1 MKNALALIFACCALC
16 AQGTLP
22 ASPSGFQPIS
32 NPNDERL
39 KVFKEVE
46 AKAEAGEGEAIR
58 TLGEYYNFGKFP
70 VIKDQTKAKEIWIKG
85 AALGSAECAASV
97 HVFSYSREST
107 DSDEVIE
114 RTKWFIIHAVLFRMN
129 HFDGDVKYPTSA
141 NGVSESSF
149 EEAKVRATAFLA
161 GVKVS
166 KLAPKASPRKG
177 SGSTSDN
184 AGGIKKTRVPG
195 LKFESLSL
203 FDAHRKNV
211 SSAYLKASSPIYNKG
226 EGASDDEKAAF
237 ISAAAEVARLQAYIG
252 KSRRLSLSSKS
263 NAAMRAV
270 NSEKMNECYA
280 KMSAAKIA
288 ITLPATRAELNE
300 ASIYINALGQ
310 LMQLPVS
317 LGGEY

>member
-1 MKNALALIFACCALC
+1 MKYALALLLTCCVLC

-22 ASPSGFQPIS
+22 ASPTGLQQIQ
-32 NPNDERL
+32 NPNDERF
-39 KVFKEVE
+39 KVFKELE
-46 AKAEAGEGEAIR
+46 AKAEAGDTESMRAM
-58 TLGEYYNFGKFP
+58 GEYYYYGRFP
-70 VIKDQTKAKEIWIKG
+70 VVKDQDKAKEIWIKG
-85 AALGSAECAASV
+85 ASLGSDECAASV
-97 HVFSYSREST
+97 YAFSYGRNSN
-107 DSDEVIE
+107 DSEEVIE
-114 RTKWFIIHAVLFRMN
+114 RTKWYIIHSVLSRINRFN
-129 HFDGDVKYPTSA
+129 GDVKYPTSA

-149 EEAKVRATAFLA
+149 EDAKARAVAFLA

-166 KLAPKASPRKG
+166 KSAPKTSSIKG
-177 SGSTSDN
+177 SGAASDY
-184 AGGIKKTRVPG
+184 AGGVRKLRVPG

-211 SSAYLKASSPIYNKG
+211 SSAYLKASSPIYSKG

-237 ISAAAEVARLQAYIG
+237 ISAAAEVARLQNYIG